1 MKNKEQTKRLV
12 GMASLVAII
21 VVLQLMSNYITFG
34 SVSITLALIPIV
46 VGAIIYGP
54 LAGCILGLFMGAM
67 AIVAP
72 STLAV
77 FMPHNAWATIIIC
90 LLKGGMAGLVA
101 GLSFKLIKKYNFVVA
116 IITAAILAPLVNT
129 GIFLLGAALFFRDLY
144 GAENFLS
151 AFGVIGGL
159 ILVNFLIEFAVNAAL
174 SPALTQLVRILSRN
188 YNLGFTLDIDEFDD
202 EIDEELKEELI
213 EE

>member
-21 VVLQLMSNYITFG
+21 VVLQLMSNYVTFG

-46 VGAIIYGP
+46 VGAIVYGP
-54 LAGCILGLFMGAM
+54 TAGLVLGLFMGAM

-101 GLSFKLIKKYNFVVA
+101 GLSFKWLKKYNFVAA
-116 IITAAILAPLVNT
+116 IITAAVLAPIINT
-129 GIFLLGAALFFRDLY
+129 GLFLVGAALFFKDIY
-144 GAENFLS
+144 GAENFGS
-151 AFGVIGGL
+151 AFMVIGGL
-159 ILVNFLIEFAVNAAL
+159 IGVNFLIEFAVNAAL
-174 SPALTQLVRILSRN
+174 SPAVTQLVRILSRN
-188 YNLGFTLDIDEFDD
+188 YNLGFTLDIDEFKD
-202 EIDEELKEELI
+202 EIDEELK
-213 EE
+213 